1 MDRKEY
7 NKIKFELN
15 YRIVNMLFIKPF
27 IDILLVMCIE
37 TIIYFIFFDKIK
49 NINNI
54 VLGIMTLII
63 FLIGNY
69 KYINSFTNT
78 KTFVS
83 TVYMESL
90 KYMKNVGVEYFNY
103 MTKIVKNISISLTHK
118 IPTIISLVLS
128 YIYMAIILMIN
139 R

>member
-27 IDILLVMCIE
+27 INILLLMCVE

-103 MTKIVKNISISLTHK
+103 MSKIIKQISMSLTYK
-118 IPTIISLVLS
+118 IPTIISLALS
-128 YIYMAIILMIN
+128 YIYMIIILMIN
-139 R
+139 H